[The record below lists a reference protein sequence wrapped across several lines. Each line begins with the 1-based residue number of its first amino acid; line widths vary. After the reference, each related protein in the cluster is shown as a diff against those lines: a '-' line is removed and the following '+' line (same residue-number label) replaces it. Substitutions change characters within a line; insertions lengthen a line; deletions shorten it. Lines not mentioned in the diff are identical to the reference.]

1 MKKSDIRRIIQE
13 EVINVIRGQ
22 NINEVFGDPL
32 LAKLDKMGLTN
43 TKWKSFWRSAAKT
56 YDIAWDKLPK
66 GSVRKVQPTSPDVKK
81 GMAFYVINQD
91 VNNPF
96 STGSPWAY
104 DETIRGPGVL
114 AVTIDGKIQYYQ
126 NTTSRYSASSRDG
139 MGIASKAKAS
149 ASSYR
154 GDSGPVGKGVRGT
167 MMVTK
172 LQQLADDVYVFD
184 LDSYRG
190 GTSALK
196 SKRAELKL
204 GKDTFKDATA
214 WKRANLKRYKDA
226 INSRVGTRD
235 QVDAMVAK
243 IVKASNEAVEAAMA
257 LPKQDGYG
265 GLLATVS
272 GKEVELKNVTNAM
285 TRALQLYSEYIT
297 NENENEKV
305 EQQRLQDPGSTRDN
319 SYASKYYL
327 VRKREKAGE
336 IKQLLNKFKTG
347 KLDGWY

>member
-1 MKKSDIRRIIQE
+1 MKKSDIRRIIKE

-22 NINEVFGDPL
+22 NINEAFGDPL

-91 VNNPF
+91 VKNPF
-96 STGSPWAY
+96 STGTSWAY
-104 DETIRGPGVL
+104 DETLRGPAVL

-126 NTTSRYSASSRDG
+126 NDTSGYSGSSRDG
-139 MGIASKAKAS
+139 RGIASKKA

-154 GDSGPVGKGVRGT
+154 GAPSPVGKGVRGT
-167 MMVTK
+167 MMVKK

-184 LDSYRG
+184 LESYRG
-190 GTSALK
+190 GTTALK
-196 SKRAELKL
+196 SQRAELKL
-204 GKDTFKDATA
+204 GKDDFNDAAA
-214 WKRANLKRYKDA
+214 WKKANIKRYKA
-226 INSRVGTRD
+226 IIDSRVGNRD

-243 IVKASNEAVEAAMA
+243 IVKASNEAVVGAMA
-257 LPKQDGYG
+257 LPKQDGSG
-265 GLLATVS
+265 GLLATVAN
-272 GKEVELKNVTNAM
+272 KEVELRNVTNAM
-285 TRALQLYSEYIT
+285 TKALQLYGEYIT
-297 NENENEKV
+297 NENENQKED
-305 EQQRLQDPGSTRDN
+305 EERLSDPGSTRAN
-319 SYASKYYL
+319 SYASRYYKE
-327 VRKREKAGE
+327 RKNEKAGE
-336 IKQLLNKFKTG
+336 IKKLMLKFKTG

>member
-13 EVINVIRGQ
+13 EVINVIRDQ
-22 NINEVFGDPL
+22 NINEAFGDPL

-91 VNNPF
+91 VKNPF

-126 NTTSRYSASSRDG
+126 NSTSGYSASSRDG
-139 MGIASKAKAS
+139 RGIAGKKA

-154 GDSGPVGKGVRGT
+154 GAPSPVGKGVRGT
-167 MMVTK
+167 MMVKK

-184 LDSYRG
+184 LESYRG

-257 LPKQDGYG
+257 LPKQDGSG

-297 NENENEKV
+297 NENENEKE
-305 EQQRLQDPGSTRDN
+305 EQERLQDPGSTRAN

-327 VRKREKAGE
+327 NRKKEKAGE